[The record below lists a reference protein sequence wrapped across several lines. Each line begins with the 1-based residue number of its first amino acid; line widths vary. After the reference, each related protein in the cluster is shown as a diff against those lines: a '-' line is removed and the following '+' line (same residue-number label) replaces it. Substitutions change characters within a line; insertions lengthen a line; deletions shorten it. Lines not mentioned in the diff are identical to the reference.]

1 MAKPHYSERVRDYS
15 DEELRT
21 ELLRNDPSW
30 GASQV
35 VRNEI
40 DRRRQ
45 ARSNR
50 NTRIFIGIGIVGILV
65 AVVGI
70 MLQIIS

>member
-1 MAKPHYSERVRDYS
+1 MNLHYSERVRAYS

-30 GASQV
+30 GASQI

-45 ARSNR
+45 ARSVR
-50 NTRIFIGIGIVGILV
+50 NTRVATGIGIAAIVVSVV
-65 AVVGI
+65 AIVLG
-70 MLQIIS
+70 L